1 MQQPGEDRGQWGQE
15 PAPVFRVFCVWGGR
29 KFIHFWTTWKQKA
42 SVDVQSEIMAYL
54 VITQLGPM
62 FEPALI
68 SKATAHCKRQTNSA
82 ENSPF
87 SLTTAQ
93 KLLQMLL
100 LKPHLHCPRPF
111 SATLNQSAST
121 YPRFHVGPGSICLIS
136 AGWFVLWWFSF
147 AAAETNVN
155 MKKVNA
161 LYLSGSSAAGNWL
174 IPGNSGELLF
184 QCLNVGK
191 LDSLSSASGFDHI
204 TLKGNKCKG
213 QSCPLREIFFFFNKS
228 FVKTPEV
235 KSYLD

>member
-1 MQQPGEDRGQWGQE
+1 
-15 PAPVFRVFCVWGGR
+15 
-29 KFIHFWTTWKQKA
+29 
-42 SVDVQSEIMAYL
+42 MAYL

-136 AGWFVLWWFSF
+136 AGWFVL
-147 AAAETNVN
+147 
-155 MKKVNA
+155 
-161 LYLSGSSAAGNWL
+161 
-174 IPGNSGELLF
+174 
-184 QCLNVGK
+184 
-191 LDSLSSASGFDHI
+191 
-204 TLKGNKCKG
+204 
-213 QSCPLREIFFFFNKS
+213 
-228 FVKTPEV
+228 
-235 KSYLD
+235 